1 MLSAESVKQLHD
13 ELAALVREQ
22 RQDLEKLRTHAK
34 LVRRSL
40 ERIQPRPATSV
51 SLVATDGG
59 NNKVEY
65 DPLMVDL
72 VRIVDSSSNEY
83 HIEAITPTLT
93 RDQLDAR
100 QFNTDGSPRTKLG
113 SLMSY
118 LGASSLKDVCQVFKV
133 PDDQRSASWVGEYRG
148 LHEWAVLFHLV
159 RDKDFGTDTII
170 VRDGPFREKMF
181 LPGLFAKVR
190 QGLQEGIDQQ
200 LRKRRRRLYLVG
212 VMKKSKIF
220 QKYRLAL
227 ALERTFHTQYPCFSK
242 IPENMLLEA
251 FSKWPE
257 WIKNS
262 SGSDEGFV
270 AGAMFAAKFGSGP
283 YDPVWLVD
291 IFESQAGEAHK
302 IMSFLLNDAIGGFPV
317 PCYPASLQRA
327 HDAAALVNFD
337 MDVIENMVAT
347 HLRGALGANGDIV
360 EKLALQEADP
370 SSARYG

>member
-1 MLSAESVKQLHD
+1 MLSADSVQRLQV
-13 ELAALVREQ
+13 ELASLVEDQ
-22 RQDLEKLRTHAK
+22 RQDLDRLRTHARQ
-34 LVRRSL
+34 LRGSL

-51 SLVATDGG
+51 SLVGTDGG

-83 HIEAITPTLT
+83 HIEAVTPNLT
-93 RDQLDAR
+93 RDQLDGR
-100 QFNTDGSPRTKLG
+100 QFNADGSAKTKLG
-113 SLMSY
+113 SLMNY
-118 LGASSLKDVCQVFKV
+118 LGVRSLKDLCQVFKV
-133 PDDQRSASWVGEYRG
+133 PDNQRSASWIGEYRG

-181 LPGLFAKVR
+181 LPGMFSRVQL
-190 QGLQEGIDQQ
+190 GLQEGLDHQ
-200 LRKRRRRLYLVG
+200 LRSRRRRLYLVG
-212 VMKKSKIF
+212 VLKKSKIF
-220 QKYRLAL
+220 QRYRLAM
-227 ALERTFHTQYPCFSK
+227 ALERTFYAQYPCFAK

-251 FSKWPE
+251 FGKWPE

-262 SGSDEGFV
+262 PGSAEGFV
-270 AGAMFAAKFGSGP
+270 AGQMFAAKFGSGP

-291 IFESQAGEAHK
+291 IFDSQAVEAHK
-302 IMSFLLNDAIGGFPV
+302 IMSFLLNDAVGGFPV

-337 MDVIENMVAT
+337 MDVIEHMVAS
-347 HLRGALGANGDIV
+347 HLRISLASDGEIV
-360 EKLALQEADP
+360 DKLALQEMDP
-370 SSARYG
+370 SAARYG